1 MMFNEP
7 SRFLREINTDFMLVN
22 GRLGS
27 NRSLYGSEKQDSSEE
42 KYMPFG
48 RRQMP
53 TNSCPTPNNNRP
65 LPTISYGSFRKLGSS
80 ASKPSVGSK
89 PSNPSLAIGTVIEHM
104 RFGVGTVASVE
115 GSGENEKAMV
125 NFENAG
131 TKTLLLKFAKYKIV
145 SKAD

>member
-27 NRSLYGSEKQDSSEE
+27 NRSLYGSENQE
-42 KYMPFG
+42 
-48 RRQMP
+48 
-53 TNSCPTPNNNRP
+53 
-65 LPTISYGSFRKLGSS
+65 PTISYGSFRKLGSS